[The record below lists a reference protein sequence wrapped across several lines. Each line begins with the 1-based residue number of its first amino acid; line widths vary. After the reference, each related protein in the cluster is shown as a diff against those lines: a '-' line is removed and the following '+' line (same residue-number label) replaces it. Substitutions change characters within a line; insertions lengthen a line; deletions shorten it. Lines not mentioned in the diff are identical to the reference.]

1 MQGFQDLIVWGKSQ
15 DLAFDVYKA
24 TAQFPKA
31 EVFGLTRQIRSAA
44 ISISA
49 NLAEGCGRRGE
60 REFARF
66 VDIALGSAY
75 ETASHLI
82 LSHRLGYIEDV
93 TTSRLKAQVD
103 EVCRM
108 IVGLAKSLAKQ

>member
-1 MQGFQDLIVWGKSQ
+1 MQDFRDLSVWGKSQ
-15 DLAFDVYKA
+15 DLALDVYRA
-24 TAQFPKA
+24 TERFPKG
-31 EVFGLTRQIRSAA
+31 ELFGLTRQIRSAA
-44 ISISA
+44 ISISV
-49 NLAEGCGRRGE
+49 NLAEGCGRRGK

-82 LSHRLGYIEDV
+82 LSRRLGYLDEAV
-93 TTSRLKAQVD
+93 STRLAQQVD

-108 IVGLAKSLAKQ
+108 MVGLARSLARP